1 MSPLSNAIHHYEA
14 IKKRYNNINKTLKHR
29 RNEAEATAHVVM
41 PADVANR
48 IERAAAESER
58 NLNSIRRELANA
70 DLQLLKVSFGIN
82 AHPGSRGNYI
92 TANQIIAIKRLE
104 AGMTI
109 RKKLYE
115 LFHRANV
122 THARLIRQMMGLT
135 TRGRN
140 KKRTRRD

>member
-1 MSPLSNAIHHYEA
+1 MSPLSNTIHHYEA

-41 PADVANR
+41 SADVANR

-82 AHPGSRGNYI
+82 VAPGSRGNYI

-140 KKRTRRD
+140 KKRTRRE

>member
-14 IKKRYNNINKTLKHR
+14 IKRRYNTINKTLKHR
-29 RNEAEATAHVVM
+29 RNEAAATAHVNM
-41 PADVANR
+41 PTEVANR
-48 IERAAAESER
+48 IVRAATESER
-58 NLNSIRRELANA
+58 NLNSIRRELNNAN
-70 DLQLLKVSFGIN
+70 LHLLKVSYGIN
-82 AHPGSRGNYI
+82 TTHNRRDNYI
-92 TANQIIAIKRLE
+92 PANEIIAIKRLE

>member
-41 PADVANR
+41 SADVANR

-82 AHPGSRGNYI
+82 VAPGSRGNYI

-140 KKRTRRD
+140 KKRTRRE

>member
-1 MSPLSNAIHHYEA
+1 MSPLSNAIHHYDA
-14 IKKRYNNINKTLKHR
+14 IKKRYSNINKTLKHR
-29 RNEAEATAHVVM
+29 RNEAAATAHVNM
-41 PADVANR
+41 PTEVANR

-82 AHPGSRGNYI
+82 VHPDSRGNYI
-92 TANQIIAIKRLE
+92 SANEVIAIKRLE

-140 KKRTRRD
+140 KKRTRRE

>member
-29 RNEAEATAHVVM
+29 RNEAGATAHVTM
-41 PADVANR
+41 PTEVTNR
-48 IERAAAESER
+48 IVRAAAESEK

-82 AHPGSRGNYI
+82 AVPGSRGNYI
-92 TANQIIAIKRLE
+92 SANEIIAIKRLE

-122 THARLIRQMMGLT
+122 AHARLIRQMMGLT

>member
-14 IKKRYNNINKTLKHR
+14 IKRRYNNINKTLKHR
-29 RNEAEATAHVVM
+29 RNEAAATAHVTM
-41 PADVANR
+41 PTNVANR
-48 IERAAAESER
+48 IVRAATESER

-92 TANQIIAIKRLE
+92 SANEIIAIKRLE

-122 THARLIRQMMGLT
+122 AHARLIRQMSGLS

-140 KKRTRRD
+140 KKRSRRE